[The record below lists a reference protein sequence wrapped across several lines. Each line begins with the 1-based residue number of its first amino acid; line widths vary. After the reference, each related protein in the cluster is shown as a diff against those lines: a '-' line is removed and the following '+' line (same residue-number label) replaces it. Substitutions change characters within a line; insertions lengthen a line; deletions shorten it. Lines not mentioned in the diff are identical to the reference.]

1 MKKLTS
7 ISALLVVLILAGT
20 AAAQSPSPA
29 KPDHVETIVV
39 IRHGEKPHG
48 GLGQVSCTGL
58 NRALAL
64 PNILIG
70 KYGKPNFIFA
80 PNPLP
85 TMKEGESRYSYVRP
99 LVTIEPTAVQLSMPV
114 YASIGFSDIKALEK
128 ELGSPQYHDAIVFVS
143 WEHIM
148 AQRFA
153 ENMMAGNGGDIR
165 LVPEWEGDDYDSVY
179 VLRVARTGNE
189 TKITFTLDH
198 EGLNN
203 KLPKACPT
211 VSLVDSASK

>member
-1 MKKLTS
+1 MKKLNS
-7 ISALLVVLILAGT
+7 IAALLAVSILAGT
-20 AAAQSPSPA
+20 AAAQTPTPA
-29 KPDHVETIVV
+29 KPDHMETIVV

-85 TMKEGESRYSYVRP
+85 TMKEGGSRYPYVRP
-99 LVTIEPTAVQLSMPV
+99 LVTIEPTAVQLSLPV

-128 ELGSPQYHDAIVFVS
+128 ELSSPQYHDAVVFVA

-148 AQRFA
+148 AQHFA
-153 ENMMAGNGGDIR
+153 ENMMASHGGDIR
-165 LVPEWEGDDYDSVY
+165 LVPEWEGDDYDSIY
-179 VLRVARTGNE
+179 VLRVARTGND

-198 EGLNN
+198 EGLDNR
-203 KLPKACPT
+203 LPKTCPI
-211 VSLVDSASK
+211 VSPLESASK